1 MRPSRNQQINQ
12 ALALLDRIVALIE
25 AGDEGPAVALDH
37 EPIIPAEAVATIR
50 CKSPY
55 WKDAEV
61 RAAILSLYGRGSIN
75 DASALLKSQFGPERA
90 PGRSTLARLY
100 AMIAEAHIK
109 SKASGSPF
117 ASALVN

>member
-37 EPIIPAEAVATIR
+37 EPIIPAETIATIR

-75 DASALLKSQFGPERA
+75 DASALLKSQFGSERA

-100 AMIAEAHIK
+100 LMIAEAHIK
-109 SKASGSPF
+109 SKA
-117 ASALVN
+117 

>member
-25 AGDEGPAVALDH
+25 AGDEGPAVTLEH
-37 EPIIPAEAVATIR
+37 EPIIPPETVATIR

-75 DASALLKSQFGPERA
+75 DASALLKAQFGPERA
-90 PGRSTLARLY
+90 PSRSILARLY
-100 AMIAEAHIK
+100 AMIAEAHLK
-109 SKASGSPF
+109 SKA
-117 ASALVN
+117 